1 MQKKVCNFIWK
12 KFLTIINDHKKID
25 ASVKLCFDTHL
36 LITIHLASQ
45 FQSSAVQNQ
54 NNHLFLIF
62 FYCLGHQA
70 YAKGTVGYDKVV
82 GTFGSGI
89 LNSEGEVNRR
99 ALGTIV
105 FSDEV
110 RYNIL

>member
-1 MQKKVCNFIWK
+1 MQKKVCDIFGK
-12 KFLTIINDHKKID
+12 KCLTIINDHKKID

-36 LITIHLASQ
+36 LITIPLASQ
-45 FQSSAVQNQ
+45 CQSSAVQNQ
-54 NNHLFLIF
+54 TNNLLLIF

-89 LNSEGEVNRR
+89 LNSDGEVNRR
-99 ALGTIV
+99 ALGAIV

-110 RYNIL
+110 R